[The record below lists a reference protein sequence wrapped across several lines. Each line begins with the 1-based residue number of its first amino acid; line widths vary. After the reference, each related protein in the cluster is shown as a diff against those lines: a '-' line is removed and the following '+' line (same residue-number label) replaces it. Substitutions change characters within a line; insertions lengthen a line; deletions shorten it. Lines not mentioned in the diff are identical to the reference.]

1 MEYNFDVNSDAKK
14 FEPYYLKCICAG
26 RAHEGLRA
34 NWQKQLRT
42 VQNEI
47 GFEYIRFHGIFND
60 EMAIYSEDENGNPKF
75 FWQYFDELFDFLK
88 EVKLKPIFELSF
100 MPEAISTKPHT
111 LFWWKGNACP
121 TTDYDKW
128 AQLVKATVIHC
139 VERYGIDDV
148 LEWKWEVWNEPNL
161 GSFWTGTQEEYFR
174 LYQVTV
180 KAIKSVDKRFAVGG
194 PSSSGADFRDNLN
207 YLKAFID
214 FCSAEKLPLDFVSA
228 HPYPT
233 YCPLDTFGNEQMGYM
248 SKNCNIEHL
257 DLIRDII
264 DHSPYPNAE
273 IHLTEYNTSPSPRDL
288 IHDTLFPA
296 PFLLYN
302 LTQNIGKVDSLGFW
316 TFTDIFEE
324 NGPGESQ
331 FHGGFGLMNV
341 LGIRKPSYFAYK
353 FLADMGSNLVYRDEN
368 CFATKK
374 DEKMHILLWNYCYYS
389 DAFASGDRSAL
400 SLYSRDDVFEN
411 KEFSFTVHIE
421 NAKAIKAYKLGR
433 DNGSALHNWL
443 RMGAP
448 ESPTQEQTF
457 ELISKSVPS
466 EIKFMNH
473 CKLNSNEV
481 VYIIA
486 E

>member
-1 MEYNFDVNSDAKK
+1 MKYNFDINVDAKK

-60 EMAIYSEDENGNPKF
+60 EMAIYREDENGNPAF
-75 FWQYFDELFDFLK
+75 FWQYFDELFDFLQ

-100 MPEAISTKPHT
+100 MPEALATKPHT

-121 TTDYDKW
+121 PTDYDKW
-128 AQLVKATVIHC
+128 AQLVKATVMHC
-139 VERYGIDDV
+139 IERYGLDSI

-161 GSFWTGTQEEYFR
+161 DSFWTGTQEEYFR
-174 LYQVTV
+174 LYEVTAR
-180 KAIKSVDKRFAVGG
+180 AIKDIDKRLAVGG

-207 YLKAFID
+207 YLRAFID
-214 FCSAEKLPLDFVSA
+214 FCSEKKLTVDFVSA

-233 YCPLDTFGNEQMGYM
+233 YWPLDTDGNEQMGYM
-248 SKNCNIEHL
+248 GKSCNIEHL
-257 DLIRDII
+257 DLIKNII
-264 DHSPYPNAE
+264 ENSPYPNAE

-316 TFTDIFEE
+316 TFTDVFEE

-341 LGIRKPSYFAYK
+341 LGIRKPSYFAYA
-353 FLADMGSNLVYRDEN
+353 FLADMGNALVYKDEN
-368 CFATKK
+368 CFVTKK
-374 DEKMHILLWNYCYYS
+374 GAKLHILLWNYCYYT
-389 DAFASGDRSAL
+389 DEFAKGDRSGL
-400 SLYSRDDVFEN
+400 SLHSRDDVFEH
-411 KEFSFTVHIE
+411 KKLEVDVRIE
-421 NAKAIKAYKLGR
+421 NAQDIKAYKLGK

-443 RMGAP
+443 KMGAP
-448 ESPTQEQTF
+448 ESPTKEQAY
-457 ELISKSVPS
+457 ELISRSVPD
-466 EIKFMNH
+466 EIEFANH
-473 CKLNSNEV
+473 FTLNSNEV